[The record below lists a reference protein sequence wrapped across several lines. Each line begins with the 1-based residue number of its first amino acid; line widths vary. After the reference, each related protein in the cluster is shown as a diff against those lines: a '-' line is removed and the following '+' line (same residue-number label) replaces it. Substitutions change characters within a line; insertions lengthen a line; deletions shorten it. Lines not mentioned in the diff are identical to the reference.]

1 MVARGQGDDLE
12 ARFAKASNVV
22 DFIAKPFAPD
32 ALQAV
37 VSHVVGKR
45 TSDKSGPMRDTL
57 SDADTRA
64 SAGVRAAV
72 DEALSRSAD
81 TAVAEARAFAA
92 MGQAL
97 AGDLDAISM
106 SEILE
111 MLAEQGQNGI
121 LRVVNTETNA
131 RIEIYFRSGHVD
143 FAAAVGVAEEFLLG
157 RFVVDDGDLAP
168 EQLDQVLADRGRS
181 TAAVPLFGA
190 DLIARGLIT
199 RDALMRAMVRQTS
212 ELAYEALRWRAGFF
226 QFRRT
231 EELSLLA
238 RDAALQIN
246 VDRMLLEGYRRV
258 DEWRIIEREISNFD
272 EVFVRNDDKIGDTPR
287 GTFTRDEL
295 AVLEQVDGRQ
305 SVRDV
310 VRKLRMGSFDVS
322 KMFFRLRRAR
332 LIRRRVLPPPRASRS
347 RAKRGSAATEKQR
360 RTPRLRRGATNDRVS
375 LSAWRVSRRSIRMR
389 RPPATWMAR
398 SEAPRRASFLRPMF
412 SPRQIGWAAFF
423 GSLFSGILLLQANF
437 RTMGRPAAANK
448 TVAAGRAG
456 QRRP

>member
-1 MVARGQGDDLE
+1 MKRVMPGGHLLVIDDSPTVLKVIELALSQAGYRVFAAADDEAGLALVREARTVPDLILLDGLIPNRDAAEICRRFASDPGLKQVPVVVMATRGQGDDLE
-12 ARFAKASNVV
+12 ARFARASNVV
-22 DFIAKPFAPD
+22 DFIAKPFSPE
-32 ALQAV
+32 ALRAV

-45 TSDKSGPMRDTL
+45 TSDTGAGPDTA
-57 SDADTRA
+57 SSAETRA
-64 SAGVRAAV
+64 SVGVRAAV
-72 DEALSRSAD
+72 EEALSRSAD
-81 TAVAEARAFAA
+81 AAISEARAFAA
-92 MGQAL
+92 LGQAL
-97 AGDLDAISM
+97 AGDLEAISM

-111 MLAEQGQNGI
+111 LLAEQGQNGI

-131 RIEIYFRSGHVD
+131 RIELYFRGGRVD

-157 RFVVDDGDLAP
+157 RFVVDDGDLSP
-168 EQLDQVLADRGRS
+168 EALDQVLAERARS

-258 DEWRIIEREISNFD
+258 DEWRIIERDISNFD
-272 EVFVRNDDKIGDTPR
+272 EVFVRNDHKISDTPR

-332 LIRRRVLPPPRASRS
+332 LIRRRVSPTASR
-347 RAKRGSAATEKQR
+347 
-360 RTPRLRRGATNDRVS
+360 
-375 LSAWRVSRRSIRMR
+375 
-389 RPPATWMAR
+389 
-398 SEAPRRASFLRPMF
+398 
-412 SPRQIGWAAFF
+412 
-423 GSLFSGILLLQANF
+423 
-437 RTMGRPAAANK
+437 
-448 TVAAGRAG
+448 
-456 QRRP
+456 

>member
-1 MVARGQGDDLE
+1 MPEGHLLVIDDSPTVLKVIELALAQAGYAVSTAPDEQAGLALVREARTVPDLIILDGLIPSRDPVEICRRFAADAALGRVPVVVMVARGQGEDLE

-22 DFIAKPFAPD
+22 DFIAKPFSPES
-32 ALQAV
+32 LQAL
-37 VSHVVGKR
+37 VSHVVRKR
-45 TSDKSGPMRDTL
+45 TSAGRDTL

-72 DEALSRSAD
+72 EEALSRSAD
-81 TAVAEARAFAA
+81 AAVVEARAFAA
-92 MGQAL
+92 LGQAL

-106 SEILE
+106 SEVLE
-111 MLAEQGQNGI
+111 MLSEQGQSGI
-121 LRVVNTETNA
+121 LRVVNTESNA
-131 RIEIYFRSGHVD
+131 RIEIYFRSGRVD
-143 FAAAVGVAEEFLLG
+143 FAAAVGVADEFLLG

-168 EQLDQVLADRGRS
+168 EQLDQVLAERKRS

-199 RDALMRAMVRQTS
+199 RDALTRAMVRQTS

-258 DEWRIIEREISNFD
+258 DEWRIIERDISDFD
-272 EVFVRNDDKIGDTPR
+272 EVFVRNDHKIGDAPR

-295 AVLEQVDGRQ
+295 AVLEQIDGRQ

-332 LIRRRVLPPPRASRS
+332 LIRRRVPPT
-347 RAKRGSAATEKQR
+347 AAR
-360 RTPRLRRGATNDRVS
+360 
-375 LSAWRVSRRSIRMR
+375 
-389 RPPATWMAR
+389 
-398 SEAPRRASFLRPMF
+398 
-412 SPRQIGWAAFF
+412 
-423 GSLFSGILLLQANF
+423 
-437 RTMGRPAAANK
+437 
-448 TVAAGRAG
+448 
-456 QRRP
+456 

>member
-1 MVARGQGDDLE
+1 
-12 ARFAKASNVV
+12 
-22 DFIAKPFAPD
+22 
-32 ALQAV
+32 
-37 VSHVVGKR
+37 
-45 TSDKSGPMRDTL
+45 
-57 SDADTRA
+57 
-64 SAGVRAAV
+64 
-72 DEALSRSAD
+72 
-81 TAVAEARAFAA
+81 
-92 MGQAL
+92 
-97 AGDLDAISM
+97 
-106 SEILE
+106 
-111 MLAEQGQNGI
+111 MLA
-121 LRVVNTETNA
+121 A
-131 RIEIYFRSGHVD
+131 
-143 FAAAVGVAEEFLLG
+143 
-157 RFVVDDGDLAP
+157 
-168 EQLDQVLADRGRS
+168 RGRS

-272 EVFVRNDDKIGDTPR
+272 EVFVRNDHKIADTPR

-332 LIRRRVLPPPRASRS
+332 LIRRRVSPTASR
-347 RAKRGSAATEKQR
+347 
-360 RTPRLRRGATNDRVS
+360 
-375 LSAWRVSRRSIRMR
+375 
-389 RPPATWMAR
+389 
-398 SEAPRRASFLRPMF
+398 
-412 SPRQIGWAAFF
+412 
-423 GSLFSGILLLQANF
+423 
-437 RTMGRPAAANK
+437 
-448 TVAAGRAG
+448 
-456 QRRP
+456 

>member
-1 MVARGQGDDLE
+1 MASGHLLVIDDSPTVLKVIELALSQAGYTVTTAPDDDAGLMLVREARTVPDLILLDGLIPNRDVAEICRRFAADPALQRVPVVVMVARGQGDE
-12 ARFAKASNVV
+12 VESRFAKASNVV
-22 DFIAKPFAPD
+22 DFIGKPFSPE
-32 ALQAV
+32 ALQAL

-45 TSDKSGPMRDTL
+45 TSSGTLGRDTM

-72 DEALSRSAD
+72 EEALSRSAD
-81 TAVAEARAFAA
+81 AAVAEARAFAA
-92 MGQAL
+92 QGQAL

-111 MLAEQGQNGI
+111 LLAEQGQSGI
-121 LRVVNTETNA
+121 LRVVNTESYA
-131 RIEIYFRSGHVD
+131 RIEIYFRGGRVD

-157 RFVVDDGDLAP
+157 RFVIDQGDVEP
-168 EQLDQVLADRGRS
+168 EQLDRVLAERARA

-190 DLIARGLIT
+190 DLIARGLLT

-258 DEWRIIEREISNFD
+258 DEWRIIERDISNFD
-272 EVFVRNDDKIGDTPR
+272 EVFVRNDHKIADTPR

-295 AVLEQVDGRQ
+295 AVLEQVDGKQ

-332 LIRRRVLPPPRASRS
+332 LIRRRVPPTASR
-347 RAKRGSAATEKQR
+347 
-360 RTPRLRRGATNDRVS
+360 
-375 LSAWRVSRRSIRMR
+375 
-389 RPPATWMAR
+389 
-398 SEAPRRASFLRPMF
+398 
-412 SPRQIGWAAFF
+412 
-423 GSLFSGILLLQANF
+423 
-437 RTMGRPAAANK
+437 
-448 TVAAGRAG
+448 
-456 QRRP
+456 

>member
-1 MVARGQGDDLE
+1 MGAHVMPAGHILVIDDSPTVLKVIELALSKAGYEVATASDDEAALTIVRETRTVPDLVLLDGLIPNRDAAEICRRLAADPAVKAVPVVVMVARGQGDDVE
-12 ARFAKASNVV
+12 ARFARASNVR
-22 DFIAKPFAPD
+22 DFIAKPFSPD

-37 VSHVVGKR
+37 VSHVVDKR
-45 TSDKSGPMRDTL
+45 TSRTGRG
-57 SDADTRA
+57 DARNAEAGARA

-72 DEALSRSAD
+72 EEALSRSAD
-81 TAVAEARAFAA
+81 ATVAEARAFAA
-92 MGQAL
+92 LGQAL

-111 MLAEQGQNGI
+111 LLAEQGQSGI

-131 RIEIYFRSGHVD
+131 RVEIFFRSGRVD
-143 FAAAVGVAEEFLLG
+143 FAAAVGVADDFLLG
-157 RFVVDDGDLAP
+157 RFVIDDGDLTP
-168 EQLDQVLADRGRS
+168 EQLDQVLAERARA

-190 DLIARGLIT
+190 DLIARGLLT
-199 RDALMRAMVRQTS
+199 REALARAMVRQTS

-258 DEWRIIEREISNFD
+258 DEWRIIEREISDFD
-272 EVFVRNDDKIGDTPR
+272 EVFVRNDHKIADAPR

-295 AVLEQVDGRQ
+295 SVLEQIDGKQ
-305 SVRDV
+305 SLRDV

-332 LIRRRVLPPPRASRS
+332 LIRRRVPPTASR
-347 RAKRGSAATEKQR
+347 
-360 RTPRLRRGATNDRVS
+360 
-375 LSAWRVSRRSIRMR
+375 
-389 RPPATWMAR
+389 
-398 SEAPRRASFLRPMF
+398 
-412 SPRQIGWAAFF
+412 
-423 GSLFSGILLLQANF
+423 
-437 RTMGRPAAANK
+437 
-448 TVAAGRAG
+448 
-456 QRRP
+456 

>member
-1 MVARGQGDDLE
+1 MPGGQLLVIDDSPTVLKVIELALSEAGYVVSTAPDDDAGLTLVREARTVPDLIILDGLIPNRDAAEICRRFASDAALGRVPVVVMVARGQADDLE

-37 VSHVVGKR
+37 VSHVVGKL

-72 DEALSRSAD
+72 EEALSRSAD

-111 MLAEQGQNGI
+111 MLSEQGQNGI

-131 RIEIYFRSGHVD
+131 RIEIYFRGGHVD

-157 RFVVDDGDLAP
+157 RFVVDDGDLTP
-168 EQLDQVLADRGRS
+168 QQLDQVLADRARS
-181 TAAVPLFGA
+181 TAAAPLFGA

-231 EELSLLA
+231 EELSLLV

-272 EVFVRNDDKIGDTPR
+272 EVFIRNDDKIGDTPR

-332 LIRRRVLPPPRASRS
+332 LIRRRVLPTASR
-347 RAKRGSAATEKQR
+347 
-360 RTPRLRRGATNDRVS
+360 
-375 LSAWRVSRRSIRMR
+375 
-389 RPPATWMAR
+389 
-398 SEAPRRASFLRPMF
+398 
-412 SPRQIGWAAFF
+412 
-423 GSLFSGILLLQANF
+423 
-437 RTMGRPAAANK
+437 
-448 TVAAGRAG
+448 
-456 QRRP
+456 

>member
-1 MVARGQGDDLE
+1 MGSGHLLVIDDSPTVLKVIELALAQAGYAVSVAADDQAGLALVREARTVPDLILLDGLIPNRDPAEICRRFAADPALQRVPVVLMVARGQGDDLE
-12 ARFAKASNVV
+12 SRFAKASNVV
-22 DFIAKPFAPD
+22 DFIGKPFSPE

-45 TSDKSGPMRDTL
+45 TSDKGGGRDTL
-57 SDADTRA
+57 SDADSRA

-72 DEALSRSAD
+72 EEALSRSAD
-81 TAVAEARAFAA
+81 SAVAEARAFAA
-92 MGQAL
+92 QGQAL
-97 AGDLDAISM
+97 AGDLEAISM

-111 MLAEQGQNGI
+111 MMAEQGQSGI
-121 LRVVNTETNA
+121 LRVVNTGSNA
-131 RIEIYFRSGHVD
+131 RIEIFFRNGRVD
-143 FAAAVGVAEEFLLG
+143 FAAAVGVADEFLLG

-168 EQLDQVLADRGRS
+168 EMLDKVLAERARS

-190 DLIARGLIT
+190 DLIARGLVT

-212 ELAYEALRWRAGFF
+212 ELAYEALRWRSGFF

-258 DEWRIIEREISNFD
+258 DEWRIIERDISNFD
-272 EVFVRNDDKIGDTPR
+272 EVFVRNDNKIAETPR

-295 AVLEQVDGRQ
+295 AVLEQIDGKQ

-332 LIRRRVLPPPRASRS
+332 LIRRRVPPTASR
-347 RAKRGSAATEKQR
+347 
-360 RTPRLRRGATNDRVS
+360 
-375 LSAWRVSRRSIRMR
+375 
-389 RPPATWMAR
+389 
-398 SEAPRRASFLRPMF
+398 
-412 SPRQIGWAAFF
+412 
-423 GSLFSGILLLQANF
+423 
-437 RTMGRPAAANK
+437 
-448 TVAAGRAG
+448 
-456 QRRP
+456 

>member
-1 MVARGQGDDLE
+1 MASGHLLVIDDSPTVLKVIELALSQAGYAVSTAADEEAGLALVREAPTVPDLILLDGLIPNRDAAEICRRFAADPALQRVPVVVMVARGQGDE
-12 ARFAKASNVV
+12 IESRFAKASNVV
-22 DFIAKPFAPD
+22 DFIGKPFSPE
-32 ALQAV
+32 ALQAL

-45 TSDKSGPMRDTL
+45 TSHAEPGRDTL

-81 TAVAEARAFAA
+81 AAVTEARAFAA
-92 MGQAL
+92 RGQAL
-97 AGDLDAISM
+97 AGDLDAIAM

-111 MLAEQGQNGI
+111 LLAEQAQSGI
-121 LRVVNTETNA
+121 LRIVNTETNA
-131 RIEIYFRSGHVD
+131 RIEIFFRNGRVD
-143 FAAAVGVAEEFLLG
+143 FAAAVGVADEFLLG
-157 RFVVDDGDLAP
+157 RFVVDHGDLAP
-168 EQLDQVLADRGRS
+168 EQLDQVLAARGRS

-258 DEWRIIEREISNFD
+258 DEWRIIERDISNFD
-272 EVFVRNDDKIGDTPR
+272 EVFVRNDHKIADTPR

-332 LIRRRVLPPPRASRS
+332 LIRRRVSPTASR
-347 RAKRGSAATEKQR
+347 
-360 RTPRLRRGATNDRVS
+360 
-375 LSAWRVSRRSIRMR
+375 
-389 RPPATWMAR
+389 
-398 SEAPRRASFLRPMF
+398 
-412 SPRQIGWAAFF
+412 
-423 GSLFSGILLLQANF
+423 
-437 RTMGRPAAANK
+437 
-448 TVAAGRAG
+448 
-456 QRRP
+456 